1 MPDFIDTMMYVGD
14 TPWHKEGVKLERPP
28 TIQAALHH
36 SGLMWEVQ
44 KRPTYYHYHENQT
57 FDGVNYEEV
66 KQVIGTGHFVTVR
79 TDTQQVLGHVS
90 SRYEVLQNREAFE
103 PFEPMLDMGFTLETA
118 GAVQDGKKI
127 WVLAKAPESSKVGD
141 DIIEQYVLLY
151 TSHDGSAGSTFRP
164 TAIRV
169 VCYNTLELA
178 LSRES
183 KWNYKLKHTS
193 SIRDRVKNLTG
204 IIEKSD
210 GDFRSAIDD
219 MNRFQDKEMNER
231 ELQIYLE
238 TVIPF
243 LKNRD
248 KESIPEMGIFV
259 RNTAKPVY
267 DKIVDNFYNG
277 RGNNGKT
284 LWDAYNAITEYY
296 THDKQYKDWVK
307 QTQFGK
313 PYDYKVK
320 AFKVAKMM
328 AEVDMK
334 VAERLDAPVIISN

>member
-90 SRYEVLQNREAFE
+90 GRYEVLQNREAFE

-193 SIRDRVKNLTG
+193 SIRDRVKNLTD

-243 LKNRD
+243 L
-248 KESIPEMGIFV
+248 
-259 RNTAKPVY
+259 
-267 DKIVDNFYNG
+267 
-277 RGNNGKT
+277 
-284 LWDAYNAITEYY
+284 
-296 THDKQYKDWVK
+296 
-307 QTQFGK
+307 
-313 PYDYKVK
+313 
-320 AFKVAKMM
+320 
-328 AEVDMK
+328 
-334 VAERLDAPVIISN
+334 